1 MGEYKRPTVSIIGAG
16 NVGEHVA
23 NLIAIRELA
32 NIKLF
37 DLPKKAEDKV
47 FETVKGKAL
56 DIKQMAAAIGVDV
69 DIKGYT
75 VTVDGQGYEPMK
87 DSDIVVITAGFPR
100 RPGMSRDDLLT
111 ANVNI
116 IKTISERIAL
126 YAPNAVVIVVSNPVD
141 VLTYATLKI
150 TGFSKNKVLGMAGV
164 LDTARFKTFISQE
177 LKISVSNIN
186 CFVLGSHGDDMVPLL
201 SASNVGGIPLTNL
214 FTKEKLEEIINR
226 TKYGGGE
233 IVNLMGTSA
242 YHAPGASVVEMVEA
256 ILKDKKKIMPCSVYL
271 EGEDARHY
279 EAYDVC
285 VGLPVKV
292 GANGWEEVLKLNL
305 TYEEE
310 QMWKSSVKS
319 VKEGIERIKELKLI

>member
-1 MGEYKRPTVSIIGAG
+1 MGEYKRPTVSIVGAG

-37 DLPKKAEDKV
+37 DLPKKTEDKT
-47 FETVKGKAL
+47 FEIVKGKAL

-75 VTVDGQGYEPMK
+75 VTADGQGYEPMR

-177 LKISVSNIN
+177 LKVSISNIN

-201 SASNVGGIPLTNL
+201 SASNVGGIPLTKI
-214 FTKEKLEEIINR
+214 FSEEKLKEIIDR

-271 EGEDARHY
+271 EGEDSRHY

-285 VGLPVKV
+285 VGLLVKV
-292 GANGWEEVLKLNL
+292 GAHGWEEVLKLNL
-305 TYEEE
+305 TEEE
-310 QMWKSSVKS
+310 KQMWASSVKS

>member
-1 MGEYKRPTVSIIGAG
+1 MADYKRPTVSIVGAG

-23 NLIAIRELA
+23 SLIAIKELA

-37 DLPKKAEDKV
+37 DLPKKTEDRV
-47 FETVKGKAL
+47 FEVVKGKAL
-56 DIKQMAAAIGVDV
+56 DMKQMASAIGVDV
-69 DIKGYT
+69 EIEGYT
-75 VTVDGQGYEPMK
+75 VTADGQGYEPLT

-100 RPGMSRDDLLT
+100 KPGMSRDDLLS

-116 IKTISERIAL
+116 IRTVSERIAL

-150 TGFSKNKVLGMAGV
+150 TKFLKNKVMGMAGV
-164 LDTARFKTFISQE
+164 LDTARFKTFISKE
-177 LKISVSNIN
+177 LKVSVSNIN
-186 CFVLGSHGDDMVPLL
+186 CFVVGGHGDEMVPLI
-201 SASNVGGIPLTNL
+201 SVSNVGGIPLTKL
-214 FTKEKLEEIINR
+214 FSKEKLEEIIKK
-226 TKYGGGE
+226 TKFGGGE

-256 ILKDKKKIMPCSVYL
+256 VLKDKKQIMPCSVYVD
-271 EGEDARHY
+271 GEDARFY

-292 GANGWEEVLKLNL
+292 GANGWEEILKVELS
-305 TYEEE
+305 EEE
-310 QMWKSSVKS
+310 RAMWHSSVKS

>member
-47 FETVKGKAL
+47 FEIVKGKAL

-75 VTVDGQGYEPMK
+75 VTADGQGYEPMK

>member
-37 DLPKKAEDKV
+37 DLARKSEDKV
-47 FETVKGKAL
+47 FEIVKGKAL
-56 DIKQMAAAIGVDV
+56 DIKQMASAIGVDV

-75 VTVDGQGYEPMK
+75 VTADGQGYEPMK

-100 RPGMSRDDLLT
+100 KPGMSRDDLLT
-111 ANVNI
+111 TNVNI

-164 LDTARFKTFISQE
+164 LDTARFKTFVSQE
-177 LKISVSNIN
+177 LKVSISNIN

-201 SASNVGGIPLTNL
+201 SASNVGGIPLTKL

-256 ILKDKKKIMPCSVYL
+256 ILKDKKKIMPCSIYL

-292 GANGWEEVLKLNL
+292 GAHGWEEVLKLNL
-305 TYEEE
+305 TDEEKK
-310 QMWKSSVKS
+310 MWESSVKS

>member
-1 MGEYKRPTVSIIGAG
+1 MGEYKRPTVSVIGAG

-32 NIKLF
+32 NVRLF
-37 DLPKKAEDKV
+37 DLPKKTEDKV
-47 FETVKGKAL
+47 FEVVKGKAL

-69 DIKGYT
+69 DVKGYT
-75 VTVDGQGYEPMK
+75 VTADGQGYEPLK

-100 RPGMSRDDLLT
+100 RPGMSRDDLLS

-116 IKTISERIAL
+116 IRTVSERIAL

-150 TGFSKNKVLGMAGV
+150 TGFNKHKIMGMAGV

-177 LKISVSNIN
+177 LKVSISNIN
-186 CFVLGSHGDDMVPLL
+186 CFVIGGHGDEMVPLL
-201 SASNVGGIPLTNL
+201 SASNVGGTPLKNL
-214 FTKEKLEEIINR
+214 FTKEKLEELINR
-226 TKYGGGE
+226 TKFGGGE

-256 ILKDKKKIMPCSVYL
+256 VLKDKKKIMPCSIYL
-271 EGEDARHY
+271 EGEDAKFY
-279 EAYDVC
+279 NAYDIC

-292 GANGWEEVLKLNL
+292 GAHGWEELVKVDLS
-305 TYEEE
+305 EEE
-310 QMWKSSVKS
+310 KSMWEKSVKS

>member
-1 MGEYKRPTVSIIGAG
+1 MGEYKRPTVSIVGAG

-23 NLIAIRELA
+23 NLIAIKELA

-37 DLPKKAEDKV
+37 DLPRKTEDKT
-47 FETVKGKAL
+47 FEVVKGKAL
-56 DIKQMAAAIGVDV
+56 DIKQMAAALGVDV
-69 DIKGYT
+69 DIKGYN
-75 VTVDGQGYEPMK
+75 VTPDGQGYEPIK

-116 IKTISERIAL
+116 IRTVAERIAL

-150 TGFSKNKVLGMAGV
+150 TGFNKHRVLGMAGV

-177 LKISVSNIN
+177 LKVSVSNIN
-186 CFVLGSHGDDMVPLL
+186 CFVLGSHGDDMVPLI
-201 SASNVGGIPLTNL
+201 SVSNVGGIPLKKL
-214 FTKEKLEEIINR
+214 FTEEKLKELIDR

-256 ILKDKKKIMPCSVYL
+256 ILKDKKEIMPCSIYL
-271 EGEDARHY
+271 EGEDARFY
-279 EAYDVC
+279 EAYDIC
-285 VGLPVKV
+285 IGLPVKV
-292 GANGWEEVLKLNL
+292 GAHGWEEVLKVELSQ
-305 TYEEE
+305 EEKA
-310 QMWKSSVKS
+310 MWESSVKS
-319 VKEGIERIKELKLI
+319 VKSGIERIKELKLI

>member
-150 TGFSKNKVLGMAGV
+150 TGFNKNKVLGMAGV

-305 TYEEE
+305 TYEEG

>member
-37 DLPKKAEDKV
+37 DLARKSEDKV
-47 FETVKGKAL
+47 FEIVKGKAL
-56 DIKQMAAAIGVDV
+56 DIKQMASAIGVDV

-75 VTVDGQGYEPMK
+75 VTADGQGYEPMK

-100 RPGMSRDDLLT
+100 KPGMSRDDLLT

-164 LDTARFKTFISQE
+164 LDTARFKTFVSQE
-177 LKISVSNIN
+177 LKVSISNIN

-201 SASNVGGIPLTNL
+201 STSNVGGIPLTKL

-256 ILKDKKKIMPCSVYL
+256 ILKDKKKIMPCSIYL

-292 GANGWEEVLKLNL
+292 GAHGWEEVLKLNL
-305 TYEEE
+305 TDEEKK
-310 QMWKSSVKS
+310 MWESSVKS

>member
-1 MGEYKRPTVSIIGAG
+1 MGEYKRPTVSVIGAG

-23 NLIAIRELA
+23 NLIAIKELA
-32 NIKLF
+32 NVRLF
-37 DLPKKAEDKV
+37 DLPKKTEDKT
-47 FETVKGKAL
+47 FEIVKGKAL

-69 DIKGYT
+69 DVKGYT
-75 VTVDGQGYEPMK
+75 VTADGQGYEPLK

-100 RPGMSRDDLLT
+100 RPGMSRDDLLS

-116 IKTISERIAL
+116 IKTLSERIAL

-177 LKISVSNIN
+177 LKVSISNIN
-186 CFVLGSHGDDMVPLL
+186 CFVIGGHGDEMVPLL
-201 SASNVGGIPLTNL
+201 SASNVGGTPLKNL
-214 FTKEKLEEIINR
+214 FTKEKLDDLINR
-226 TKYGGGE
+226 TKFGGGE

-256 ILKDKKKIMPCSVYL
+256 VLKDKKKIMPCSIYL
-271 EGEDARHY
+271 EGEDARFY
-279 EAYDVC
+279 EAYDIC

-292 GANGWEEVLKLNL
+292 GAHGWEELIKVELSQ
-305 TYEEE
+305 EEKI
-310 QMWKSSVKS
+310 MWEKSVKS
-319 VKEGIERIKELKLI
+319 VKEGIERIKQLKLI

>member
-1 MGEYKRPTVSIIGAG
+1 MGEYKRPTVSVIGAG

-32 NIKLF
+32 NVRLF
-37 DLPKKAEDKV
+37 DLSKRTEDKT
-47 FETVKGKAL
+47 FEIVKGKAL

-69 DIKGYT
+69 DVKGYT
-75 VTVDGQGYEPMK
+75 VTADGQGYEPLK

-100 RPGMSRDDLLT
+100 RPGMSRDDLLS

-116 IKTISERIAL
+116 IRTVSERIAL

-150 TGFSKNKVLGMAGV
+150 TGFNKNKILGMAGV

-177 LKISVSNIN
+177 LKVSISNIN
-186 CFVLGSHGDDMVPLL
+186 CFVIGGHGDEMVPLL
-201 SASNVGGIPLTNL
+201 SASNVGGTPLKNL
-214 FTKEKLEEIINR
+214 FTKEKLDDLVNR
-226 TKYGGGE
+226 TKFGGGE

-256 ILKDKKKIMPCSVYL
+256 VLKDKKKIMPCSIYL
-271 EGEDARHY
+271 EGEDAKFY
-279 EAYDVC
+279 EAYDIC

-292 GANGWEEVLKLNL
+292 GAHGWEELIKVELSQ
-305 TYEEE
+305 EEKI
-310 QMWKSSVKS
+310 MWEKSVKS
-319 VKEGIERIKELKLI
+319 VKEGIERIKQLKLI